1 MGKKSATTLHNLKK
15 SVEAGT
21 LPPSLATLLAEK
33 LRVGIIGLGR
43 GGKAILEIFKDDPF
57 VEVVGVADNKPDAV
71 AVEIAKK
78 LNVSVHKDYRTLL
91 KKEMDI
97 IINVTGSQAVKDEVG
112 RLKPANTE
120 IIEGLSARLLW
131 QLVEERRRSA
141 EERERVLK
149 EHESLYHLGLITE
162 NIGSMKDAGYALVDY
177 ATKLTSTP
185 AGSLAIFDE
194 RKEDMVLVAAKGFSS
209 TFKKLRRWE
218 IRKGGLTNF
227 ILNQSS
233 PVVIQMDNL
242 AKGLSPNPVLKKEGV
257 CSLLA
262 APLTIEGRIVGIIYV
277 NDFKKRQFRSEDISL
292 FSLLSIYAALT
303 IERVKSIEEMRLLS
317 ITDGLTGLYNHRFLM
332 ENMQKE
338 MQRAVRHEGSFSILM
353 LDIDH
358 FKGYNDRYG
367 HLEGNR
373 VLKGIAR
380 VLLNTARATDTV
392 GRFGGEEFC
401 IIVHDM
407 KKDGAIAF
415 ANRIIKAIDEYKSPH
430 KKVTLSGGIATY
442 PADGTSPHEL
452 ISKADACLY
461 RAKKEGRNR
470 IYF

>member
-1 MGKKSATTLHNLKK
+1 MEKEPNTTLHNLKK
-15 SVEAGT
+15 SLEAGA
-21 LPPSLATLLAEK
+21 LPPSLETLLAEK

-57 VEVVGVADNKPDAV
+57 VEVIGVADNNPDAL
-71 AVEIAKK
+71 AAEIAKK
-78 LNVSVHKDYRTLL
+78 LKVSIFKDFRKLL
-91 KKEMDI
+91 KRDMDI
-97 IINVTGSQAVKDEVG
+97 IINVTGSQAVKDDI
-112 RLKPANTE
+112 RKLKPANIE
-120 IIEGLSARLLW
+120 VIEGLSARLLW

-141 EERERVLK
+141 EDRERVLK
-149 EHESLYHLGLITE
+149 EHESLYHLGLIIE

-209 TFKKLRRWE
+209 SFKKLRRWE

-233 PVVIQMDNL
+233 PVVIQTDSL
-242 AKGLSPNPVLKKEGV
+242 AKGLSLNPVLKKEAV
-257 CSLLA
+257 TSLLA

-292 FSLLSIYAALT
+292 FSLLCIYAALT

-338 MQRAVRHEGSFSILM
+338 IQRAVRHEGSFSILM

-358 FKGYNDRYG
+358 FKGYNDSYG

-401 IIVHDM
+401 VIVHDM

-415 ANRIIKAIDEYKSPH
+415 ANRIITAIDEYKAPH
-430 KKVTLSGGIATY
+430 RKVTLSGGIAAY

-452 ISKADACLY
+452 ISKADSCLY